1 MKVYL
6 KLNGIKTSKNVSEAK
21 DIMNK
26 SIEDGNIITFDEAL
40 NMVGETFDTETKE
53 VYPSRLENEF
63 YNVVNR
69 IYKALDRKINR
80 DKIVD
85 TSGNKNI
92 SLLVV
97 MMVLVWIGINIKPSM
112 MMENGFM
119 SVLGVSIWVVMGLV
133 ILLFLSVSLVKGLI
147 TNKRNTKTI
156 VKFTNFFNLIL
167 MSAFIFFPVVSIMG
181 PYLLRNPY
189 QLLAYIIGL
198 IIIVILTMFS
208 IYMPKRTKFGNDM
221 LEKSRGFVNFM
232 KTCTKEEIESILVN
246 NPNYMYDILP
256 YAYSLNI
263 YEDWLHNFRSVNVP
277 ELPTWYETDMNYT
290 KDTFATSL
298 TEMLNLYSNI
308 MTTYSQETSY

>member
-133 ILLFLSVSLVKGLI
+133 ILLFLSVSLVK
-147 TNKRNTKTI
+147 
-156 VKFTNFFNLIL
+156 
-167 MSAFIFFPVVSIMG
+167 
-181 PYLLRNPY
+181 
-189 QLLAYIIGL
+189 
-198 IIIVILTMFS
+198 
-208 IYMPKRTKFGNDM
+208 D
-221 LEKSRGFVNFM
+221 
-232 KTCTKEEIESILVN
+232 
-246 NPNYMYDILP
+246 
-256 YAYSLNI
+256 
-263 YEDWLHNFRSVNVP
+263 
-277 ELPTWYETDMNYT
+277 
-290 KDTFATSL
+290 
-298 TEMLNLYSNI
+298 
-308 MTTYSQETSY
+308 

>member
-112 MMENGFM
+112 MMENGFV

-208 IYMPKRTKFGNDM
+208 IYMPKRTEFGNDM

-308 MTTYSQETSY
+308 MTTYSHETSY